1 MKTLKKFLAV
11 SFLSLTILSAA
22 PITTHAQ
29 SDGGGP
35 WDQYVYSRISKAQR
49 AKVDKMRRQMGN
61 CIVKSIYNAVA
72 FKGISLDA
80 AIQSAYNIGSCHG
93 FNKHYNL

>member
-1 MKTLKKFLAV
+1 MKTLKKFLVV

-29 SDGGGP
+29 SDRGGP

-61 CIVKSIYNAVA
+61 VLLKVSITLLLSKV
-72 FKGISLDA
+72 F
-80 AIQSAYNIGSCHG
+80 
-93 FNKHYNL
+93 F